1 MSAAER
7 TITRRERVERNI
19 YRRRTASGRVVFEI
33 GYRDSA
39 SKQRWLTVEG
49 GITAARAARDDVLGR
64 KGRGE
69 RVQPNPSLRFGEAAD
84 GWLTRQVPNLR
95 PTTQALYESAVRT
108 HLRPRWERRRLD
120 SIGVDDVARLVR
132 ELRAAGKS
140 EWTIRGAVKAANR
153 IFKFAA
159 RRMGWHGSNPV
170 AELEESERPKT
181 GLAGKR
187 RIYTPEELQQTIA
200 AAAEPFRTLFT
211 LASVTGARLSECLG
225 LCWGDLELESVD
237 AAAVS
242 FVFQVDRRGYRQPLK
257 TEESARTVELPRQLA
272 TALLRHKL
280 RSADTG
286 PEGFVFASRSGRPLL
301 QRNVARALRAAQ
313 MRASDGRGRPTFPV
327 LQRVDQ
333 TGRRVPPPKGAVPS
347 FHSFRHTAASRAI
360 AAGESAEEVAWQLGH
375 RNSVITRAVYVHE
388 IRSAERAT
396 RRRARLGADLN
407 QLLAGSAS

>member
-1 MSAAER
+1 
-7 TITRRERVERNI
+7 
-19 YRRRTASGRVVFEI
+19 
-33 GYRDSA
+33 
-39 SKQRWLTVEG
+39 
-49 GITAARAARDDVLGR
+49 
-64 KGRGE
+64 
-69 RVQPNPSLRFGEAAD
+69 
-84 GWLTRQVPNLR
+84 
-95 PTTQALYESAVRT
+95 
-108 HLRPRWERRRLD
+108 
-120 SIGVDDVARLVR
+120 
-132 ELRAAGKS
+132 
-140 EWTIRGAVKAANR
+140 
-153 IFKFAA
+153 
-159 RRMGWHGSNPV
+159 
-170 AELEESERPKT
+170 
-181 GLAGKR
+181 
-187 RIYTPEELQQTIA
+187 
-200 AAAEPFRTLFT
+200 
-211 LASVTGARLSECLG
+211 
-225 LCWGDLELESVD
+225 
-237 AAAVS
+237 VS

-396 RRRARLGADLN
+396 RRPCPPWGRSESASRGIRVVSGDHRTGADRAEAAKAFFELV
-407 QLLAGSAS
+407 LRPLRSALK